1 MWPSQN
7 IWTLQILQLPQN
19 YNTIHIN
26 ILELI
31 LTIQFRI
38 SFVFV
43 YHPVVHKCG
52 HLRAPNYRIFSMLH
66 IIYKVSWIPTF
77 LFNDGQL
84 GPSASLLMWS
94 VGCGCWLHNGHFFV
108 NPSGWL
114 NSLNKCHHSV
124 YDVLSLLNLWLAKK
138 TRPVSIF
145 HVGDRVFWP
154 TKGTGSLKHHIFLFL
169 IENSILK
176 IFGSVDVKITPD
188 FCS

>member
-1 MWPSQN
+1 MEN

-31 LTIQFRI
+31 LTIQFWI

-94 VGCGCWLHNGHFFV
+94 VGCGCRLHNGQFFV
-108 NPSGWL
+108 NQSGWL
-114 NSLNKCHHSV
+114 NSLNKCHQCPRA
-124 YDVLSLLNLWLAKK
+124 DLNKKSLPRPK
-138 TRPVSIF
+138 TTAAWKLTPHRS
-145 HVGDRVFWP
+145 
-154 TKGTGSLKHHIFLFL
+154 
-169 IENSILK
+169 K
-176 IFGSVDVKITPD
+176 ISKNWNPPHWVPLLT
-188 FCS
+188 